1 MIKIFRG
8 AGVMTPSKPPSPYE
22 QLSPLPTPVL
32 RCFWKDLL
40 MTPTLL
46 QASFTATPL
55 PIYHPFSSHK
65 NVDHTL
71 RCSAFYGVYIM
82 SVVSVMF
89 LYPSRNDGGPHRNC
103 TLYTRVIRVPSAFFY
118 VNYEKSTSKRECS

>member
-1 MIKIFRG
+1 MFVVVESVCTALIPAPQASFVVQFPVVGWESHRDRIIT
-8 AGVMTPSKPPSPYE
+8 VTTSKPPSPYE

-40 MTPTLL
+40 MTTTPL

-55 PIYHPFSSHK
+55 PIHYPFSPHK

-71 RCSAFYGVYIM
+71 GCSVFYGVYNM
-82 SVVSVMF
+82 SVVVSHV
-89 LYPSRNDGGPHRNC
+89 LVS
-103 TLYTRVIRVPSAFFY
+103 I
-118 VNYEKSTSKRECS
+118 KK